1 VRRGAGV
8 ETFGGVVSGLLIA
21 APLRLEAA
29 IVSSGARGAA
39 VCRTGMG
46 VERLVA
52 VSRALRD
59 HPAAAVVMMGFCGG
73 LEESAAPGD
82 VVVAET
88 LIGPDEWIESGFATR
103 RATPIE
109 CPAAEALAGMLAG
122 RGLEVRRGGIASV
135 YRPAIDAER
144 AELREKGAIAVD
156 MESAF
161 FARALGGPLVGV
173 VRVVVDTPTREL
185 WNLPATV
192 AGGVRAALVLRRAA
206 AAVGGWTP

>member
-1 VRRGAGV
+1 
-8 ETFGGVVSGLLIA
+8 VSGLLIA

-29 IVSSGARGAA
+29 IVKSGARGAA
-39 VCRTGMG
+39 VGRTGMG
-46 VERLVA
+46 EERVVA
-52 VSRALRD
+52 AKRALRD
-59 HPAAAVVMMGFCGG
+59 HPAAVVMMGFCGG
-73 LEESAAPGD
+73 LEESSAPGD

-109 CPAAEALAGMLAG
+109 CPAAEALAGLFAG
-122 RGLEVRRGGIASV
+122 RGLKVRRGGIASV

-161 FARALGGPLVGV
+161 FARALGERMVGV

-192 AGGVRAALVLRRAA
+192 AGGLRAALVLRRAA

>member
-8 ETFGGVVSGLLIA
+8 ETFGGVVGGLLIA

-29 IVSSGARGAA
+29 IVKSGARGAA

-46 VERLVA
+46 EARLVA
-52 VSRALRD
+52 ATRALRD
-59 HPAAAVVMMGFCGG
+59 HPAAVVMLGFCGG
-73 LEESAAPGD
+73 LEESSAPGD

-88 LIGPDEWIESGFATR
+88 LTGPDEWIESGFATR

-109 CPAAEALAGMLAG
+109 CPAAEALAGLLAG
-122 RGLEVRRGGIASV
+122 RGLKVRRGGIASV

-144 AELREKGAIAVD
+144 AELREKGAVAVD

-161 FARALGGPLVGV
+161 FARALGERLVGV

-192 AGGVRAALVLRRAA
+192 AGGLRAALVLRRAA